1 MTTVT
6 RMSAQNNAM
15 ITVIAKSILHNIGV
29 LLVSLL
35 VAYLGRYVDSLSG
48 IASYSSAVAGIA
60 GCFLLVLGFLVRTW
74 AAVDFYRHGLR
85 VVSLQPQSTLITT
98 GPYRFSRNPLYLG
111 GNVFMFFGAALLLG
125 SVTALVITALHLL
138 LIDRFIRREEEQLEH
153 EFGEAF
159 VNYKKLTRRWV

>member
-1 MTTVT
+1 MGV
-6 RMSAQNNAM
+6 QNGTM

-35 VAYLGRYVDSLSG
+35 VAHLGRYVDSLLG
-48 IASYSSAVAGIA
+48 IAFFSSAIASIA
-60 GCFLLVLGFLVRTW
+60 GCFLLALGFFVRTW
-74 AAVDFYRHGLR
+74 AAVHFYQHGLR
-85 VVSLQPQSTLITT
+85 VVSLQPQATLITS

-125 SVTALVITALHLL
+125 SVTALIITALHLP
-138 LIDRFIRREEEQLEH
+138 LIDRFIRREEEQLQQ

-159 VNYKKLTRRWV
+159 VNYKKRTRRWL